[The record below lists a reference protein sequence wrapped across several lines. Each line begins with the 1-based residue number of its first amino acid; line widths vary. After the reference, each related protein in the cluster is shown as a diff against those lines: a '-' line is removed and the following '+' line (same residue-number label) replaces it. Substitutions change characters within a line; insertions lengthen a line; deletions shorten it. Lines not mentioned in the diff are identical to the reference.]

1 MSSAAAQPSTPNQP
15 EKAPVCPDAP
25 SRKRVNLTVD
35 TNLPVGRVL
44 FFEQSP
50 TAPGAP
56 MKKGRISSE
65 LDMSAAQNL
74 GF

>member
-1 MSSAAAQPSTPNQP
+1 MSSEMARPITPNQP

-25 SRKRVNLTVD
+25 SRKRLNLTVE
-35 TNLPVGRVL
+35 TNLPSGRAL
-44 FFEQSP
+44 FFEKSP
-50 TAPGAP
+50 TAPDAP